1 MIVVKVRSE
10 KNKRYFEE
18 EKKIKRERYVNRRR
32 SYFIKNYVKAK
43 ENCWK
48 RKEG

>member
-1 MIVVKVRSE
+1 MIVVKVISE

-18 EKKIKRERYVNRRR
+18 EKKIKRERYVNRR

-43 ENCWK
+43 ENWK
-48 RKEG
+48 RKKG